1 MKANEL
7 KIGDWV
13 LYDKQPHK
21 VRKLGIY
28 GANHDGSDYPAIC
41 VGKPNGVGL
50 ILEINDIEPIPLTP
64 EILKKID
71 LKIGNV
77 TEYLGYDIYSDEE
90 GTFGVSE
97 DHEGFVFETYKRWEE
112 KDCDGAPIDWG
123 FYPVNRI
130 KGIRY
135 FHELQH
141 ALRLCG
147 IDKEII
153 L

>member
-1 MKANEL
+1 MEENEL
-7 KIGDWV
+7 MIRDWV
-13 LYDKQPHK
+13 QVPSELNRYKRISSTFDMDLAILY
-21 VRKLGIY
+21 
-28 GANHDGSDYPAIC
+28 
-41 VGKPNGVGL
+41 
-50 ILEINDIEPIPLTP
+50 EPILITP
-64 EILKKID
+64 EILEKID

-97 DHEGFVFETYKRWEE
+97 DREGFVFETYKRWEE

-141 ALRLCG
+141 ALRLCR